1 MNKILLTMLLAMTIC
16 IAKAGTL
23 TSEGPRSDRKILEI
37 TKIVKLSP
45 KQEQEIR
52 KAYDMYNYNVDSALY
67 KITNAKEAACVKYE
81 AGKDFNKALMSICL
95 LYTSP
100 SPRDSR

>member
-23 TSEGPRSDRKILEI
+23 TSEGQRSDRKILEI

-45 KQEQEIR
+45 KQEQEI
-52 KAYDMYNYNVDSALY
+52 
-67 KITNAKEAACVKYE
+67 
-81 AGKDFNKALMSICL
+81 
-95 LYTSP
+95 
-100 SPRDSR
+100 